1 MRHRVKGR
9 KFNRTSEH
17 RRALMRNLATSLL
30 KHKKI
35 TTTLEKAK
43 ELRGFIEPIITKA
56 KTDSVASKR
65 YVNDDIKDRS
75 VVKELFTEIV
85 AKIGERPGGYTR
97 VVRLGQRKG
106 DGAELAIIELVDFSG
121 IIKPK
126 PAKKA
131 KGEEAPVETKTEDVK
146 EEKAEGKKEAKP
158 KAKKAP
164 AKEKK
169 PAEKKTTKEKA
180 TKEKKAPAK
189 RTSTTRKSG

>member
-17 RRALMRNLATSLL
+17 RRALMRNLATSLI

-35 TTTLEKAK
+35 TTTVEKAK
-43 ELRGFIEPIITKA
+43 ELRKFIEPIITKA

-65 YVNDDIKDRS
+65 YVSDDIKDRDI
-75 VVKELFTEIV
+75 VKELFTEVI
-85 AKIGERPGGYTR
+85 AKVGERPGGYTR
-97 VVRLGQRKG
+97 IVRLGQRKG

-121 IIKPK
+121 IVKPK

-131 KGEEAPVETKTEDVK
+131 KTESIAPTEKTEEVK
-146 EEKAEGKKEAKP
+146 EEKKDEKP

-164 AKEKK
+164 AREKK
-169 PAEKKTTKEKA
+169 PIEKKTTKEKA
-180 TKEKKAPAK
+180 TKEKKAPVK
-189 RTSTTRKSG
+189 KTSTTRKSG

>member
-17 RRALMRNLATSLL
+17 RHALMRNLATSLL

-35 TTTLEKAK
+35 TTTVEKAK
-43 ELRGFIEPIITKA
+43 ELKRFVEPMITKA
-56 KTDSVASKR
+56 KTDSVASRR
-65 YVNDDIKDRS
+65 YISDDIKDRA

-85 AKIGERPGGYTR
+85 SKVGERPGGYTR

-106 DGAELAIIELVDFSG
+106 DGAELAIIEIVDFSG
-121 IIKPK
+121 IVKTK

-131 KGEEAPVETKTEDVK
+131 KGEETPVESKTEEVK
-146 EEKAEGKKEAKP
+146 EEKKEAKKETKT

-169 PAEKKTTKEKA
+169 TAEKKT

>member
-17 RRALMRNLATSLL
+17 RRALMINLATSLL

-35 TTTLEKAK
+35 TTTVEKAK
-43 ELRGFIEPIITKA
+43 ELRKFVEPMITKA
-56 KTDSVASKR
+56 KTDSVASRR
-65 YVNDDIKDRS
+65 YVSDDIKDRT

-85 AKIGERPGGYTR
+85 SKVGERPGGYTR
-97 VVRLGQRKG
+97 IVRLGQRKG

-121 IIKPK
+121 IVKPK

-131 KGEEAPVETKTEDVK
+131 KGEETPVEAKTDEVK
-146 EEKAEGKKEAKP
+146 EEKKADKKEAKP
-158 KAKKAP
+158 KTKKAP

-169 PAEKKTTKEKA
+169 PAEKKTTKEK
-180 TKEKKAPAK
+180 KAPAK